1 MKNAIKPLISYAGT
15 LIAYLITGGFVVE
28 KIFSIPGIGVYF
40 ITSIQ
45 NSDYPLIIGTTTVLT
60 VIIMSMTLLCDLLY
74 KYLDNRIKIC

>member
-1 MKNAIKPLISYAGT
+1 M
-15 LIAYLITGGFVVE
+15 IAYLITGGFVVE

-60 VIIMSMTLLCDLLY
+60 VIIISMTLLCDLLY